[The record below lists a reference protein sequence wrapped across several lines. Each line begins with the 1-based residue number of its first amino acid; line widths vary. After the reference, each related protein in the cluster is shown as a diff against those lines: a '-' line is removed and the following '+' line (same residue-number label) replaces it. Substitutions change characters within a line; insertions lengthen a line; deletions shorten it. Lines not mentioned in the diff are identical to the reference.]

1 MTKHFNFLAPAQCP
15 DCQETDICST
25 QYCRC
30 PSCNLVKHENFTDA
44 LQAWTEF
51 SPITSWLTEHD
62 ISWSWNEPA
71 TIEHQFY
78 GIEIVD
84 WAKDHAY
91 SIVRMPDH
99 GWQFYLIELSTAYD
113 RDWGLFPTI
122 DKALAE
128 VNFLFG

>member
-1 MTKHFNFLAPAQCP
+1 MKHFKFLAPAQCP
-15 DCQETDICST
+15 DCQETDVCSP

-30 PSCNLVKHENFTDA
+30 PSCYLVKHENFTDA